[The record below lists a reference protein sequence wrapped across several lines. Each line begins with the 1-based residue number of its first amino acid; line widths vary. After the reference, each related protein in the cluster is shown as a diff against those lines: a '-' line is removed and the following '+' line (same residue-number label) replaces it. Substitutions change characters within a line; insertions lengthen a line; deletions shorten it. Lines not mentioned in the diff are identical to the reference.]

1 MEEGRSSRHFV
12 WCLQFSYYLRL
23 SWVSMMM
30 CIRVVLSRHPL
41 VEYQC
46 AVTVFVSGQV
56 LERLR
61 RRQEWQE
68 GKVDACH

>member
-1 MEEGRSSRHFV
+1 MI
-12 WCLQFSYYLRL
+12 
-23 SWVSMMM
+23 M

-46 AVTVFVSGQV
+46 AVTVFVSEQV

-68 GKVDACH
+68 GEVDACH